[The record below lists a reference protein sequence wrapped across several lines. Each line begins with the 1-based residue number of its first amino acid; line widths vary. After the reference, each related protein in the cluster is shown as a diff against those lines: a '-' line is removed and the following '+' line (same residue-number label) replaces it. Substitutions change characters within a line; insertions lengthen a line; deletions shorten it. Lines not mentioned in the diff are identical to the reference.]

1 MPITYKEVTDELG
14 WQFIERTNENG
25 TTSVIPK
32 DKGNADYQA
41 YLNPD
46 AEHFTPSV
54 IDEAEAK

>member
-1 MPITYKEVTDELG
+1 MAITYKEVTDELG

-41 YLNPD
+41 YLNPE
-46 AEHFTPSV
+46 AEHFTPNL
-54 IDEAEAK
+54 